1 MYNAGKHLRGRKQ
14 VDFDATDFLQQ
25 SQIWILGSP
34 FEWLF
39 QTKNERTINLMVFDP
54 LDKIRYFQ

>member
-25 SQIWILGSP
+25 SQSGYWEAHLSGYSKLKTSVP
-34 FEWLF
+34 
-39 QTKNERTINLMVFDP
+39 
-54 LDKIRYFQ
+54 